1 MSREKGVLVSIEGID
16 ASGKTTQAKLLVKS
30 LKEMGYRV
38 VYTKEPTD
46 GFWGGILREKV
57 LYGEKRVP
65 AVVEALL
72 FALDRFEHVE
82 NNIKPALKEGK
93 NVVSD
98 RYIHSS
104 LAYQSAAGL
113 DLNWIR
119 EINKFAPKPDIAI
132 YIDVPPEFVVS
143 RLKAK
148 RSVMEKLENQRKVR
162 EAYLKLVED
171 KELIRVDGKR
181 SIEDVQ
187 SQILEIV
194 LKFLSKRS

>member
-1 MSREKGVLVSIEGID
+1 MGKEKGVLISIEGID
-16 ASGKTTQAKLLVKS
+16 ASGKTTQAKLLVKN
-30 LKEMGYRV
+30 LKERGYEA

-46 GFWGGILREKV
+46 GFWGKILREKF
-57 LYGEKRVP
+57 LYGEKRAP

-82 NNIKPALKEGK
+82 NTIKPALKESK
-93 NVVSD
+93 IIVSD
-98 RYIHSS
+98 RYLHSS

-113 DLNWIR
+113 DLDWIR
-119 EINKFAPKPDIAI
+119 KINSFAPKPDIAI
-132 YIDVPPEFVVS
+132 YIDVPAELVIS

-162 EAYLKLVED
+162 EAYLKLVKNE
-171 KELIRVDGKR
+171 ELTQVDGNR

-187 SQILEIV
+187 NQILEIV
-194 LKFLSKRS
+194 LKFLSEGS

>member
-46 GFWGGILREKV
+46 GFWGEILREKV

-82 NNIKPALKEGK
+82 NTIKPALKEGEI
-93 NVVSD
+93 VVSD

-113 DLNWIR
+113 DLKWIR